1 MTSDGQVLVAVH
13 LCIVC
18 NDFPIARQLQKE
30 KGTDR
35 VHILELKITI
45 FYLVLTEVIA
55 ASGKLKRII
64 KDDIL
69 IS

>member
-18 NDFPIARQLQKE
+18 NDFPRARQLQKE

-35 VHILELKITI
+35 VHILELNITI
-45 FYLVLTEVIA
+45 FYLVLTELIA
-55 ASGKLKRII
+55 ASGKLKRI